1 MLARRMGC
9 ESMPRAD
16 PHCRTWRQ
24 SGPWPQ
30 RGFNLM
36 PDMDA
41 AFFCSVP
48 SCRCPPN
55 LSAWRPAATFFEL
68 EEANSK
74 NVPNAVGTACLR
86 MCVQHECAT
95 DGANPCAKTGAC
107 FVRNRWWQCAK
118 TLVTACREL
127 CEQCGDFQP
136 NKVRTPRPAW
146 FSKHLILRCH
156 HPHPL
161 QWQLGLEVF
170 IQTLV
175 LFEQLFEQ
183 LLLGPEPQPEELGG

>member
-1 MLARRMGC
+1 MGC

-24 SGPWPQ
+24 SGPWPL
-30 RGFNLM
+30 RGFSLL
-36 PDMDA
+36 PDLDA
-41 AFFCSVP
+41 AFLCSVP

-86 MCVQHECAT
+86 TCVQHECAT

-107 FVRNRWWQCAK
+107 FVRNRWGPCVNSVRRGLRPMWQQCA
-118 TLVTACREL
+118 
-127 CEQCGDFQP
+127 D
-136 NKVRTPRPAW
+136 TPPRSVASCRPAVW
-146 FSKHLILRCH
+146 RLKEGSGQERVSMAPRRTSATAHES
-156 HPHPL
+156 L
-161 QWQLGLEVF
+161 QVSLPSPRSQSGADDP
-170 IQTLV
+170 
-175 LFEQLFEQ
+175 
-183 LLLGPEPQPEELGG
+183 G